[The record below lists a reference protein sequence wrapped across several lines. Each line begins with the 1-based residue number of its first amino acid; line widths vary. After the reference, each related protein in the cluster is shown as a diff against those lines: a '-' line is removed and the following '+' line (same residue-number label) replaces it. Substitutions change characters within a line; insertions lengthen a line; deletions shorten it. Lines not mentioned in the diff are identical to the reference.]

1 MLTKIDLDQYLEI
14 KEDIDKGAVVFLK
27 EKDITNISGE
37 SSSLS
42 IYPVPV
48 YLVQMSDDDFSSMDI
63 GVHPKTFLILNG
75 KEVREYN
82 GIPGENLLEEDLDEL
97 E

>member
-1 MLTKIDLDQYLEI
+1 MLTRIDLDQYLEV
-14 KEDIDKGAVVFLK
+14 KEDIDRGAVVFLK
-27 EKDITNISGE
+27 QKDLLNISGE
-37 SSSLS
+37 ASSLS

-48 YLVQMSDDDFSSMDI
+48 YLVEMTDEDFRSMDI
-63 GVHPKTFLILNG
+63 GVHPKTFLILKG
-75 KEVREYN
+75 KEVKEYN